1 MKKGTMVVVN
11 TKARRIAFVMVCLLM
26 ASFGLAAK
34 VTLNGLNRT
43 QDNMLRDF
51 MLPSQAFLQG
61 VSDRQKA
68 GVAVVKTASKQAVK
82 EVASPAVP
90 VE

>member
-43 QDNMLRDF
+43 QDDMLRDF

-68 GVAVVKTASKQAVK
+68 GVVVVKTASKQAVK